1 MTDDITNILSKKI
14 DNDLV
19 NSLMNTYQAL
29 QKAYFS
35 EDYEGT
41 LSKSGKFVEN
51 IFRVLYFIISGK
63 KLTEIKPGEI
73 NELSDKLEKANSTK
87 YSDTIRI
94 VIPRV
99 AKSIYTMRSKLGSEH
114 VKPIVPDF
122 IDARFTISS
131 SDWIMAKL
139 LRTYHDSSPSE
150 IDELIHRIKSTE
162 IPKLESFEVQLATQ
176 IDSLSIPNLIT
187 IILRT
192 STSLT
197 KSEIIQRISDIGRD
211 VSAWFKGGNLNKRLM
226 KTGIIKKAGK
236 KGNEDLYALTIKG
249 LIHAEKLIDIIKT
262 KKS

>member
-1 MTDDITNILSKKI
+1 MSDDITDILSKKI

-19 NSLMNTYQAL
+19 KALMGTYGAL
-29 QKAYFS
+29 QKAYFG

-63 KLTEIKPGEI
+63 KLTEIKQGQI
-73 NELSDKLEKANSTK
+73 NELSDKLENANSTK

-114 VKPIVPDF
+114 VKLTVPDF

-139 LRTYHDSSPSE
+139 LRSFHDSNPSE
-150 IDELIHRIKSTE
+150 IDKLIHKMKSTE
-162 IPKLESFEVQLATQ
+162 TPKLESFEVQLATQ
-176 IDSLSIPNLIT
+176 IDDLSIPDLIT

-192 STSLT
+192 SASLT
-197 KSEIIQRISDIGRD
+197 KSEIVQKISEIGRD
-211 VSAWFKGGNLNKRLM
+211 VNKWFKGGNLNSRLL
-226 KTGIIKKAGK
+226 KTGIIKKVGK
-236 KGNEDLYALTIKG
+236 KENEDLYSLTIKG
-249 LIHAEKLIDIIKT
+249 LIRAEKLIDMIKT
-262 KKS
+262 QKS